1 MVDPTYYILSTL
13 PTMHGIAESPRRARM
28 KFSLFIPTPLK
39 PLVRYPGFCQCMS
52 SPPGH
57 NTRNM

>member
-1 MVDPTYYILSTL
+1 
-13 PTMHGIAESPRRARM
+13 M